1 MKGRL
6 KVWPKS
12 SEMSAL
18 CKNMQHVPVLLHE
31 TIEGL
36 NLKPGAV
43 VVDGTLGA
51 GGHSSE
57 IARAYGKDVTI
68 IGFDLDQDALDLA
81 VNAIETAGG
90 KLIPIHANFRT
101 IKNALNEKGIKTI
114 DGAMLDLGISSMEIG
129 ESGRGFSFKYDEP
142 LLMTLQN
149 PIESDTLTAR
159 DVVNS
164 TREEELANII
174 FQFGEER
181 FSRMIAKAIVVARRV
196 HKIETTGEL
205 AEIIKNAVPG
215 FYRNG
220 RINPATKTF
229 QALRIYVNDE
239 LGAVTEG
246 LQGAW
251 NMLAP
256 GGRIA
261 VITFHSLEDRIVKN
275 FFRDIP
281 KEHKILHTKKPIV
294 PTRAEVIRNP
304 RSRSAKLR
312 IIEKL

>member
-1 MKGRL
+1 M
-6 KVWPKS
+6 
-12 SEMSAL
+12 SELS
-18 CKNMQHVPVLLHE
+18 NMQHVPVLLKE
-31 TIEGL
+31 SIEGL
-36 NLKPGAV
+36 NLHSGDIVIDA
-43 VVDGTLGA
+43 TLGA

-57 IARAYGKDVTI
+57 LAKQFGGNLQIV
-68 IGFDLDQDALDLA
+68 GFDLDADALRLA
-81 VNAIETAGG
+81 EESVRSAGA

-101 IKNALNEKGIKTI
+101 MESACKEKGIALVQGI
-114 DGAMLDLGISSMEIG
+114 LFDLGISSMEIG

-164 TREEELANII
+164 VREEELANII
-174 FQFGEER
+174 YEYGEER
-181 FSRMIAKAIVVARRV
+181 FSRMIAKAIVVARKN
-196 HKIETTGEL
+196 HPIETTKQL
-205 AEIIKNAVPG
+205 VEIITNAVPK
-215 FYRNG
+215 FYQNG

-239 LGAVTEG
+239 LGAVKEG
-246 LQGAW
+246 LLGAW
-251 NMLAP
+251 NLIAS

-281 KEHKILHTKKPIV
+281 KETKILHTKKPIV
-294 PTRAEVIRNP
+294 PSRAEVIANS

-312 IIEKL
+312 IIEKR

>member
-1 MKGRL
+1 M
-6 KVWPKS
+6 
-12 SEMSAL
+12 
-18 CKNMQHVPVLLHE
+18 NHVPVLLQE

-36 NLKPGAV
+36 NLKSGDTVIDA
-43 VVDGTLGA
+43 TLGA
-51 GGHSSE
+51 GGHASA
-57 IARAYGKDVTI
+57 IAKKFGKDVQI
-68 IGFDLDQDALDLA
+68 VGFDLDQQALDLA
-81 VNAIETAGG
+81 EVAVKEAGG

-101 IKNALNEKGIKTI
+101 MAKACEEKGIKQVN
-114 DGAMLDLGISSMEIG
+114 GVLFDLGISSMEIG

-174 FQFGEER
+174 FEYGEEK
-181 FSRMIAKAIVVARRV
+181 FSRMIAKAIVMARRTG
-196 HKIETTGEL
+196 KIETSLQL
-205 AEIIKNAVPG
+205 AEIIKNSVPG

-239 LGAVTEG
+239 LGAVKEG
-246 LQGAW
+246 LAGAW
-251 NMLAP
+251 KILAP

-275 FFRDIP
+275 YFRDIP
-281 KEHKILHTKKPIV
+281 KEAKILHTKKPIV
-294 PTRAEVIRNP
+294 PTRAEIISNP

-312 IIEKL
+312 IIEKI